1 LLAAY
6 LTADYSALSRKWQF
20 LLLKL
25 TYCCK
30 GSRTGFVLVSRGQTL
45 FRTEGGIGSGHARL
59 GLYWC
64 RSGPLL

>member
-45 FRTEGGIGSGHARL
+45 FGIGTYVDQALCS
-59 GLYWC
+59 
-64 RSGPLL
+64 